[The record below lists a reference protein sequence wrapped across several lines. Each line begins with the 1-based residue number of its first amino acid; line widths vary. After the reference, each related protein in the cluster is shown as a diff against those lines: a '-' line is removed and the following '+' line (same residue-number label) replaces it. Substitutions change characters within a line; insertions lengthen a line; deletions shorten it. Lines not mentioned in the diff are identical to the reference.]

1 MEKRTQRALSF
12 SALIAAA
19 VVFGMVVAGSVHITP
34 RSEAQREATPAAH
47 ARPIVPGGVSFADIA
62 QEAMPSVVSIT
73 STDIVK
79 GSQNRRFSN
88 PMGGDG
94 DPFEFFF
101 GPPGGQRRG
110 QGDDE
115 EHKQVQGGT
124 GFIISEDGYIVTNNH
139 VIEGA
144 DKIEVRINNKEKYT
158 AKVIGHDTA
167 TDLALIKVDVKQRLT
182 PLPLGDSEKARVGEW
197 VMAIGD
203 PLAFDKT
210 VTVGVVSAKDRSG
223 LTNDPG
229 TRSFENY
236 IQTDAAINFGNSGG
250 PLINTSGE
258 VIGINTA
265 IFRPAQNIGFAVPV
279 NTLKQILPQLRD
291 KGKVTRGF
299 LGINIVNV
307 DSDRAAAFGLKS
319 EDGAFVESV
328 EAGKPADKA
337 GVKPGDT
344 IVKVDGVQVK
354 DTRDL
359 IGYVSGKAPGSKVA
373 LGVVRD
379 GKDVTLT
386 AALAERTGRFGQR
399 QGQPGQALVERL
411 ARADR
416 HPGHGADAPDA
427 ADGAHQGRRGRPGR
441 RARQGGLSRG
451 RRRNPGGR
459 HHHAGQRPEGRLD
472 RGLRQGG
479 RQGEEGG
486 LPQALRLQPPGE
498 QLPLRPRQDR
508 RLKRSRVSFRSA
520 PARRRAQA
528 FLQAFLKNGSRSGP
542 RE

>member
-1 MEKRTQRALSF
+1 MEKTTKSALSF

-19 VVFGMVVAGSVHITP
+19 VVFGMVVASSINITP
-34 RSEAQREATPAAH
+34 RSEAQRETPPAKVRAGGAAL
-47 ARPIVPGGVSFADIA
+47 PSFADIA

-79 GSQNRRFSN
+79 GGQGRRYAN
-88 PMGGDG
+88 PYSGEG

-101 GPPGGQRRG
+101 GPPGNQRRG
-110 QGDDE
+110 QQPDDE

-139 VIEGA
+139 VIDGA

-158 AKVIGHDTA
+158 ARLVGRDTA

-210 VTVGVVSAKDRSG
+210 VTVGVVSAKERSG
-223 LTNDPG
+223 LTGDPA

-250 PLINTSGE
+250 PLINVNGE

-265 IFRPAQNIGFAVPV
+265 MFRPAQNIGFAVPV
-279 NTLKQILPQLRD
+279 NTLKQILPQLRE
-291 KGKVTRGF
+291 KGKVVRGF

-307 DSDRAAAFGLKS
+307 DADRAAAFGLKT
-319 EDGAFVESV
+319 EDGAFVEQV
-328 EAGKPADKA
+328 EPGKPADKA

-344 IVKVDGVQVK
+344 IVKVDGVPVK

-359 IGYVSGKAPGSKVA
+359 IGYVSSKAPGSKVQ
-373 LGVVRD
+373 LGVIRES
-379 GKDVTLT
+379 KEINLT
-386 AALAERTGRFGQR
+386 ASLAERRDETGDKADPDKASSDDAHERIGIQVTDLTPQMRQMQRIKADIDGLVVMRVKEVSAAADAGIQEGDIITQVNGQKVVTTEEFGKLVGKAKKGDFLKLYVYNPRANVSRF
-399 QGQPGQALVERL
+399 ALVKIG
-411 ARADR
+411 D
-416 HPGHGADAPDA
+416 
-427 ADGAHQGRRGRPGR
+427 
-441 RARQGGLSRG
+441 
-451 RRRNPGGR
+451 
-459 HHHAGQRPEGRLD
+459 
-472 RGLRQGG
+472 
-479 RQGEEGG
+479 
-486 LPQALRLQPPGE
+486 
-498 QLPLRPRQDR
+498 
-508 RLKRSRVSFRSA
+508 
-520 PARRRAQA
+520 
-528 FLQAFLKNGSRSGP
+528 
-542 RE
+542 

>member
-1 MEKRTQRALSF
+1 METTTKRALSF

-19 VVFGMVVAGSVHITP
+19 VVFGMVVASSINITP
-34 RSEAQREATPAAH
+34 RSEAQRETSPAKVRA
-47 ARPIVPGGVSFADIA
+47 GGAALPSFADIA

-79 GSQNRRFSN
+79 GGQGRRYANPFS
-88 PMGGDG
+88 GEG

-101 GPPGGQRRG
+101 GPPGNQRRG
-110 QGDDE
+110 QQPDDE

-139 VIEGA
+139 VIDGA

-158 AKVIGHDTA
+158 ARLVGRDTA
-167 TDLALIKVDVKQRLT
+167 TDLALLKVDVKQRLT

-210 VTVGVVSAKDRSG
+210 VTVGVVSAKERSG
-223 LTNDPG
+223 LTGDPA

-250 PLINTSGE
+250 PLINVNGE

-265 IFRPAQNIGFAVPV
+265 MFRPAQNIGFAVPV

-291 KGKVTRGF
+291 KGKVVRGF

-307 DSDRAAAFGLKS
+307 DADRAAAFNLKT
-319 EDGAFVESV
+319 EDGAFVEQV
-328 EAGKPADKA
+328 EPGKPAEKA

-344 IVKVDGVQVK
+344 IVKVDGVPVK

-359 IGYVSGKAPGSKVA
+359 IGYVSGKTPGSKVQ
-373 LGVVRD
+373 LGVIRE
-379 GKDVTLT
+379 GKEINLT
-386 AALAERTGRFGQR
+386 ASLAERKDETGDKADDEKVASGDSHERIGIQVTELTPQMRQMQRIKADIDGLVVIRVKEVSAAAEAGILEGDIVTQVNGQKVGTTEEFGKLVGKAKQGDFLKLYVYNPRANVSRF
-399 QGQPGQALVERL
+399 ALVKIG
-411 ARADR
+411 D
-416 HPGHGADAPDA
+416 
-427 ADGAHQGRRGRPGR
+427 
-441 RARQGGLSRG
+441 
-451 RRRNPGGR
+451 
-459 HHHAGQRPEGRLD
+459 
-472 RGLRQGG
+472 
-479 RQGEEGG
+479 
-486 LPQALRLQPPGE
+486 
-498 QLPLRPRQDR
+498 
-508 RLKRSRVSFRSA
+508 
-520 PARRRAQA
+520 
-528 FLQAFLKNGSRSGP
+528 
-542 RE
+542 